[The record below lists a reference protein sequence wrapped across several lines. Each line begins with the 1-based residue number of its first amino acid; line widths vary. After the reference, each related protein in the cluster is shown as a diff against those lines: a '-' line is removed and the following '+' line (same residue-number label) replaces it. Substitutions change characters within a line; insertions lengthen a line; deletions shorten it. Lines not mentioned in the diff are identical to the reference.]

1 MMHNLLAMQISILPF
16 LCMSIDMLFW
26 NWQMLEKHFKCFN
39 DKQMKVNPDECHF
52 ICSSNVKT
60 SIMVENV
67 QIRNSSCE
75 KRLRVSF

>member
-1 MMHNLLAMQISILPF
+1 
-16 LCMSIDMLFW
+16 MSIDMLFW
-26 NWQMLEKHFKCFN
+26 NWQMLEKHTSN
-39 DKQMKVNPDECHF
+39 VLMKVNPDECHF